1 MVKNLNIE
9 NISSYSTKILEKYQ
23 QMITRELEKRSGSE
37 LKAIKKQLAK
47 LAEMT
52 GMRIVGEE
60 TEGSPPSEENE
71 LAVAASEETP
81 TEVPQSAEPIEAP
94 SPTEGKVEEAVIP
107 LEKKKKGRPV
117 SRRRSRAR

>member
-47 LAEMT
+47 LAKMT
-52 GMRIVGEE
+52 GQQIVEHE
-60 TEGSPPSEENE
+60 TGGSPPKETNE
-71 LAVAASEETP
+71 IVVSASEESSTQ
-81 TEVPQSAEPIEAP
+81 VPQSPDPIEVA
-94 SPTEGKVEEAVIP
+94 SPAVRQSEEKVIP
-107 LEKKKKGRPV
+107 LE
-117 SRRRSRAR
+117 